1 MDIATTVKSLMAL
14 LGKPV
19 SNQVSRS
26 EQYLQLCEKLGI
38 QLQNPPQDFQF
49 IYRCTLVY
57 YAVNSQNSTVFLKIL
72 RQEPIIQAFHLS
84 FQNQCLDFLLSE
96 VESLSKWSYLG
107 DLMREFEI
115 DARKELEIFF
125 GYFRQMVL
133 KYQSPSETLIAQAID
148 RKELVFQEWNNFID
162 EYRYS
167 SADLVKFETQNKK
180 SSVMGLADLDDEN
193 IMEIEIKEYFRLVYE
208 LPYQA
213 HLMLLQG
220 CNSKWMIT
228 RFSHYTEN
236 DLKMVDKRVKER
248 LILGGPG
255 KLVWPPRSHQG
266 LVEKSTIDLGKH
278 QFVLFCSQSEFPDH
292 IINLV
297 KTESGVLR
305 SLSLA
310 EILSFAKSNTHSIQ
324 YIIAECDIILS

>member
-1 MDIATTVKSLMAL
+1 MDIATTVKSLITL

-26 EQYLQLCEKLGI
+26 EKFLELCEKLGI

-72 RQEPIIQAFHLS
+72 RQESIIEAFHLS
-84 FQNQCLDFLLSE
+84 FQNQCLEFLVSA
-96 VESLSKWSYLG
+96 VESLSEWSYLG
-107 DLMREFEI
+107 DQIREFEI
-115 DARKELEIFF
+115 DARKELEIFSS
-125 GYFRQMVL
+125 YFRQMVL
-133 KYQSPSETLIAQAID
+133 KYQNPSETLIAQAID
-148 RKELVFQEWNNFID
+148 RQEFVLQEWNNFID

-167 SADLVKFETQNKK
+167 NSDLVRFETNSKK
-180 SSVMGLADLDDEN
+180 SSVMKLADLDDEN
-193 IMEIEIKEYFRLVYE
+193 IIEIKIKEYFHLIYE

-228 RFSHYTEN
+228 RFSQYTNN
-236 DLKMVDKRVKER
+236 DLRVADKRVKER
-248 LILGGPG
+248 LIWGGPG
-255 KLVWPPRSHQG
+255 ELIWPPRSHQG

-278 QFVLFCSQSEFPDH
+278 QFVLFCSQNIFPDH
-292 IINLV
+292 VINLV
-297 KTESGVLR
+297 KREAGVL
-305 SLSLA
+305 SSSSLA
-310 EILSFAKSNTHSIQ
+310 DILSFAKSNTHSIQ